1 MIVTAAVVVPVPAHT
16 RSDLTIGAAAGTET
30 RLHEPRHV
38 VHILSPSIP
47 AALSPITQGE
57 S

>member
-1 MIVTAAVVVPVPAHT
+1 MIVTAAVVVPVPGRT
-16 RSDLTIGAAAGTET
+16 RSDLTIGAAAGSET
-30 RLHEPRHV
+30 RLHEPRCL

-47 AALSPITQGE
+47 EALSPITQGE

>member
-1 MIVTAAVVVPVPAHT
+1 MIVTAAAVVPVLGRT
-16 RSDLTIGAAAGTET
+16 RSNITIGAAAGTET
-30 RLHEPRHV
+30 GLHEPRCV

>member
-1 MIVTAAVVVPVPAHT
+1 MIAAAAVVPVLGHT
-16 RSDLTIGAAAGTET
+16 RSNITIGAAAGTET
-30 RLHEPRHV
+30 RLHVPRCV

-47 AALSPITQGE
+47 AAPSPITQGE